1 MQAAR
6 PVFPTDRSFVSP
18 ATYDAFFAVV
28 ERIETVLAAETAA
41 LDARRHHEL
50 GELTRQK
57 RQGFL
62 ELNRIMRQLAN
73 TIPSQD
79 ILARMA
85 GFQAA
90 LQANAAML
98 ETHMRAMKAVTDII
112 VTAMREYES
121 DGTYSRSDG
130 HADYGSA

>member
-1 MQAAR
+1 MQAV
-6 PVFPTDRSFVSP
+6 PVFPADRAFVSP
-18 ATYDAFFAVV
+18 ETYDAFFAVV
-28 ERIETVLAAETAA
+28 ERIEAVLAAEMAA
-41 LDARRHHEL
+41 LGTRQHREL

-85 GFQAA
+85 RFQGS

-98 ETHMRAMKAVTDII
+98 ETHMRAVKAVTDII
-112 VTAMREYES
+112 VQVMRECES
-121 DGTYSRSDG
+121 DGTYSRSYG
-130 HADYGSA
+130 RADYGSA